1 LRSVRARST
10 IDPAAAERERAA
22 PTFPIPR
29 LKPARFGSMTPDV
42 DAIRASLRIYQAVAR
57 PVVRPDA
64 AIPPPSIP
72 TGEGAR
78 AGPRPIEGG
87 AAGQSARGSP
97 DPRTRDGP
105 TDRARVVDA
114 TPRPID
120 VPDEHELWARDMKVR
135 AEHASDSLDG
145 ELRGLQSFE
154 YSQGPDG
161 RIYATGD
168 PPQLQAPADTEIAAA
183 HDPPHGPEPPVAS
196 GPAFEAALPEPR
208 GQDADTGVD
217 ARGEETREPIPLQ
230 SRDRPEPSKVERAY
244 VRATQAEPGP
254 AFDEVA

>member
-1 LRSVRARST
+1 
-10 IDPAAAERERAA
+10 
-22 PTFPIPR
+22 
-29 LKPARFGSMTPDV
+29 MTPDL

-64 AIPPPSIP
+64 VIPTPSLP

-105 TDRARVVDA
+105 TDRAPVPEA
-114 TPRPID
+114 TTRPID
-120 VPDEHELWARDMKVR
+120 VPDEHELWVRDMKVR
-135 AEHASDSLDG
+135 AEHASDPPDG
-145 ELRGLQSFE
+145 ELRGLPSFE
-154 YSQGPDG
+154 YSLGPDG

-168 PPQLQAPADTEIAAA
+168 PPQLRAPVDAEIAVAN
-183 HDPPHGPEPPVAS
+183 DPPHGPEPPVAS
-196 GPAFEAALPEPR
+196 GPALDAAVPEPR
-208 GQDADTGVD
+208 ADDADADAGVD
-217 ARGEETREPIPLQ
+217 ARGEGAREPIPLRT
-230 SRDRPEPSKVERAY
+230 RDRPEPSKVERAY

-254 AFDEVA
+254 ALDDVA

>member
-1 LRSVRARST
+1 
-10 IDPAAAERERAA
+10 
-22 PTFPIPR
+22 
-29 LKPARFGSMTPDV
+29 MTPDV

-57 PVVRPDA
+57 PVVRLDA

-105 TDRARVVDA
+105 TDRAPVVDA

-120 VPDEHELWARDMKVR
+120 APDEHELWARDMKVR
-135 AEHASDSLDG
+135 AQHASDSPDG
-145 ELRGLQSFE
+145 ELRGLPSFE

-168 PPQLQAPADTEIAAA
+168 PPQLHVSVDTGITVT
-183 HDPPHGPEPPVAS
+183 HDPPHGPEPPVTS
-196 GPAFEAALPEPR
+196 GPAFDAAVPEPR
-208 GQDADTGVD
+208 AQDADVDTGVE
-217 ARGEETREPIPLQ
+217 ARGEEAREPIPLRT
-230 SRDRPEPSKVERAY
+230 RDRPEPSKVERAY

-254 AFDEVA
+254 ALDDVA